1 MENFKKYLQ
10 DNGFRDNT
18 ISQHQRYVAYFTG
31 WLREQYLQPQQA
43 TYNDILSF
51 ISHCRSVGK
60 KTNNISRILVSV
72 RHYYS
77 FLQTR
82 HNTGNPAA
90 GVYLRGISRE
100 IPCNLLENGE
110 LDRIYHDYR
119 VTNPRQQRNRVI
131 LGLLIYQAV
140 TTEELHR
147 LETAHFKA
155 DKGKIIIPGSRKS
168 NQRTLNL
175 QAFQVMELHEYITAT
190 RANILRETGKTTQQ
204 LIISMQGGTKLKNS
218 LKNLFDML
226 KKPYPQLRNAKQIRM
241 SVITNKLKTHNL
253 REVQYFA
260 GHRYVSSTERYQIGN
275 IEDLQKD
282 IEKYFPLK

>member
-1 MENFKKYLQ
+1 MESFKKYLQ

-18 ISQHQRYVAYFTG
+18 TGQHQRYAEYYSG
-31 WLREQYLQPQQA
+31 WLRRQHLQPQQA
-43 TYNDILSF
+43 GYNDILSF
-51 ISHCRSVGK
+51 IAFCRSEGK
-60 KTNNISRILVSV
+60 KTNNISRIMVSV

-77 FLQTR
+77 YLQTR

-100 IPCNLLENGE
+100 IPCCLLENEE

-131 LGLLIYQAV
+131 LGLLIYQGV

-147 LETAHFKA
+147 LETVHFKP
-155 DKGKIIIPGSRKS
+155 DKGKIIIPGGRKS

-175 QAFQVMELHEYITAT
+175 QPFQVMELHEYIKET
-190 RANILRETGKTTQQ
+190 RQNILKETGKTTEQ
-204 LIISMQGGTKLKNS
+204 LIISMKGGTKLKNTM
-218 LKNLFDML
+218 KNLFSML
-226 KKPYPQLRNAKQIRM
+226 KKQYPQLKNAKQIRM
-241 SVITNKLKTHNL
+241 SVITNKLKTCNL
-253 REVQYFA
+253 RQVQYFA
-260 GHRYVSSTERYQIGN
+260 GHRYVSSTERYQRGN